1 MYVRMYPIFRN
12 GNKEALLGVLELG
25 KFRKSSKIQDILG
38 AS

>member
-25 KFRKSSKIQDILG
+25 KFRIYIQDILG